1 MNYTYILKCKD
12 ETLYTGWTNDIE
24 KRLEAHNAGKGAKY
38 TRSRRP
44 VELVYLEQ
52 FETKEEAMEEKR
64 VTDVVCTKCR
74 RMLRKKI
81 RWFSSNQK
89 FYFCLAVCPEH
100 GYMKGKIRMKK
111 SEDGSFFAVKTTKL
125 VGEEGAAYVEQ
136 KKEETKKKRAERNK
150 AKKSGK
156 AAEAA
161 E

>member
-52 FETKEEAMEEKR
+52 FETKEEAMEEKG

-74 RMLRKKI
+74 RMLM
-81 RWFSSNQK
+81 S
-89 FYFCLAVCPEH
+89 Y
-100 GYMKGKIRMKK
+100 
-111 SEDGSFFAVKTTKL
+111 
-125 VGEEGAAYVEQ
+125 
-136 KKEETKKKRAERNK
+136 KET
-150 AKKSGK
+150 GQ
-156 AAEAA
+156 
-161 E
+161 